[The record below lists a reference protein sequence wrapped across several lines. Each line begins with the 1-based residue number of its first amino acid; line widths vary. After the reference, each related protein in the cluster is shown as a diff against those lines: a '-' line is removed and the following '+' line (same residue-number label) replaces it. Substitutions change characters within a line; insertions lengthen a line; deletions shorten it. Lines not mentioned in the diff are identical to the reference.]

1 MPNILIV
8 DDDPDILELIRFYL
22 HRDGFKVSNACNG
35 LVAMDVAEKTKVDLA
50 IIDVMMP
57 QMDGWE
63 LCHHLREDYP
73 EMPILMVTAK
83 GETNHK
89 IKGFNLGADDY
100 LVKPFDP
107 LELVARVKLLLK
119 RYKIQNAMKLQ
130 IGNVLLDKHRY
141 EAVIDNAQFSLP
153 LREFDLLF
161 KLASFPGQI
170 FTRNDLIEQ
179 VWGADFAGDD
189 RTVDVHI
196 KRIRDRFAELNSAFM
211 IETKRGLGYK
221 LEVME

>member
-1 MPNILIV
+1 MANILIV

-22 HRDGFKVSNACNG
+22 LREGFKISNASNG
-35 LVAMDVAEKTKVDLA
+35 IEALDVAAQSKIDLA
-50 IIDVMMP
+50 VIDVMMP
-57 QMDGWE
+57 GMDGWE
-63 LCHHLREDYP
+63 LCGRLKEDYP

-89 IKGFNLGADDY
+89 LKGFNLGADDY

-107 LELVARVKLLLK
+107 LELAARVKLLLK
-119 RYKIQNAMKLQ
+119 RYKIHIGMKLQ
-130 IGNVLLDKHRY
+130 IGNVLLDKLRY
-141 EAVIDNAQFSLP
+141 EAIVEDTQLTLP

-161 KLASFPGQI
+161 KLASYPGQI

-179 VWGADFAGDD
+179 VWGADFFGDD

-196 KRIRDRFAELNSAFM
+196 KRIRDRFAELNCSFA

-221 LEVME
+221 LEVQE